1 MTFESLM
8 RRAAIGASLS
18 LAVAAGPALAQDN
31 ATAGQTGQSSQ
42 STQADQS
49 ATSGQSG
56 EQSRSLAPETVLA
69 LVGDSEIRGAD
80 LIEFISAMPPRMRQ
94 QPPQMLMSMALDQV
108 ILRELLLQ
116 EAQAQNL
123 AEDPRVTE
131 IVDRN
136 AQVAQE
142 DAMVAVFLEDQ
153 LASRVSDE
161 QVQQTYEQLQS
172 QAGADQS
179 LPPLEA
185 LRPQIE
191 RQLQQQ
197 AVQALR
203 DELVQ
208 DVEVVVYGAGDPESQ
223 SGANASDQSQDNGS
237 GSAEG
242 STSGSTSSD
251 SQ

>member
-8 RRAAIGASLS
+8 RRTAIGACLS
-18 LAVAAGPALAQDN
+18 LAVAAVPALAQEND
-31 ATAGQTGQSSQ
+31 ASGQSGQTSQ

-49 ATSGQSG
+49 GTSGQSG
-56 EQSRSLAPETVLA
+56 EQSRSLALETVLA

-161 QVQQTYEQLQS
+161 QVQQTYEKLQS
-172 QAGADQS
+172 QVGADQS

-208 DVEVVVYGAGDPESQ
+208 DVEVVVYGAGDPEAQ
-223 SGANASDQSQDNGS
+223 SGANASDQSQDDGS

-242 STSGSTSSD
+242 
-251 SQ
+251 Q